1 MGPAMQ
7 GALQAAGRGV
17 LDLLFPPLCV
27 QCRAQVREPGNLCAA
42 CWSAIRF
49 IDGPCCVTCGLP
61 FDIPVFGETRCAAC
75 HAEEPAFD
83 AARAVMRYDDASR
96 PMILA
101 LKHGD
106 RLDLAPGLSRWLAR
120 TGRDFIAASDAIVP
134 VPLHRGRL
142 WTRRYNQS
150 AELARALARE
160 SGKSFEPLLLLRTR
174 STASQGEMPSASA
187 RRRNVSGAFKVPDK
201 KRARLGGRSILL
213 VDDVLTTGATVDACA
228 RSLKRAGAARVYVVA
243 VARVSRAA

>member
-1 MGPAMQ
+1 MSPAMQ
-7 GALQAAGRGV
+7 GTLRAAGRGF

-27 QCRAQVREPGNLCAA
+27 QCRAQVRDPGNLCAT

-49 IDGPCCVTCGLP
+49 IDGPSCAICGLP

-75 HAEEPAFD
+75 HADEPAFD
-83 AARAVMRYDDASR
+83 AARAIMRYDDASR

-101 LKHGD
+101 LKHAD
-106 RLDLAPGLSRWLAR
+106 RLDLAPALSRWLAR
-120 TGRDFIAASDAIVP
+120 TGRDFIAACDAIVP

-142 WTRRYNQS
+142 WARRYNQS
-150 AELARALARE
+150 AELARTLARTC
-160 SGKSFEPLLLLRTR
+160 GKSFDPDLLLRTR

-201 KRARLGGRSILL
+201 RLAWLAGRSILL

-228 RSLKRAGAARVYVVA
+228 RALKKTGAAKVFVAA